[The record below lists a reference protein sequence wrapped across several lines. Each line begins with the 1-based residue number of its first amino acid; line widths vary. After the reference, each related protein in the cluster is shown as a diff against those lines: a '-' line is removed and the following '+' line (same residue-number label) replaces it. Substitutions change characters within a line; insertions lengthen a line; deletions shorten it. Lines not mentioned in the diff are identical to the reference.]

1 VSGVDR
7 RRDERQRRRRWPP
20 AVAATG
26 GLATVIGWLTGHL
39 SATSAEVILALLV
52 ILVVP
57 VVLVHYNL
65 VFHSRR
71 VRGKPDDPYVE
82 DNEVSI
88 GLRRPAAEPHGQ
100 HEDDAPPE
108 DRLQAG

>member
-1 VSGVDR
+1 
-7 RRDERQRRRRWPP
+7 
-20 AVAATG
+20 
-26 GLATVIGWLTGHL
+26 L

-57 VVLVHYNL
+57 VVLVDYNL
-65 VFHSRR
+65 VFHSHR

-88 GLRRPAAEPHGQ
+88 GLRRPAVEPDGQ
-100 HEDDAPPE
+100 REGDAPPE
-108 DRLQAG
+108 DRRQAG